1 MNYLGTLCAIFPL
14 FRRQNSI
21 FRNWAEVIATLEAV
35 INLTLLNGVLATLLV
50 LMVFFYIKI
59 VSGVLTLVL

>member
-14 FRRQNSI
+14 FRRHNSI
-21 FRNWAEVIATLEAV
+21 FGNWAEVIASLEAV